1 MTDFAHM
8 LSTGVMRA
16 LGWTLLHFLWQ
27 GLALAAL
34 GSAIMAAF
42 RSSSVRYLVGLATL
56 LLMFAAPV
64 VTFLLFLHPTHET
77 REDETWEAVAA
88 PRTEMAVSPDMVAVV
103 QPVPSGEQAR
113 SVSSRTIPAG
123 VLVWLVQLWFLGV
136 ALFSLRAAGGFLLIE
151 RLRRKQAVPMNATLR
166 ERCLALQRRLGLDR
180 VVRYCECQWL
190 EVPAVIGWVRPMV
203 LVPVTALTGLSEEQL
218 EAVIV
223 HELAHV
229 KRWDSVVNLL
239 QIVVETL
246 LFYHPAVWW
255 MNRRIRAERENCCD
269 DAAISICGDRLQYAR
284 ALTLLAERRSM
295 PSLALAAN
303 GSPLAVRVARLLGLG
318 KFERRIRS
326 AGIVASGLCLS
337 AALMAGNAFLGI
349 AHAASDA
356 ASKPSPASDSV
367 LNSKAPNSST
377 NLLANKD
384 VQSGVQKTDVQNE
397 VLAGSVAP
405 DAASS
410 RPPIPVAPQTAESRV
425 EAEVSHESQASNQ
438 QDSNNQNGKTS
449 YIEGLKSVGLND
461 LSVDQLVAMKIQ
473 GVTPDYVRGLQ
484 QQGMHPDANQL
495 IGMKIQGV
503 SPEYIRDMR
512 AATGADLTAE
522 QIVGMKIHGV
532 TPDYVREARQADPH
546 LSVAQLMG
554 MKIQGVTSEYVK
566 EMQGLNLHT
575 DGNGLIGM
583 KIQGVTPEY
592 VRDIRAT
599 GLDPSV
605 EQLIG
610 MRIQKVTPAFIKA
623 LQSFGLKLKADEVI
637 AAKIMGI
644 TPEFIE
650 KARSHGFKDLDLNK
664 LIALKHS
671 GVL

>member
-1 MTDFAHM
+1 
-8 LSTGVMRA
+8 
-16 LGWTLLHFLWQ
+16 
-27 GLALAAL
+27 
-34 GSAIMAAF
+34 
-42 RSSSVRYLVGLATL
+42 
-56 LLMFAAPV
+56 
-64 VTFLLFLHPTHET
+64 
-77 REDETWEAVAA
+77 
-88 PRTEMAVSPDMVAVV
+88 
-103 QPVPSGEQAR
+103 
-113 SVSSRTIPAG
+113 
-123 VLVWLVQLWFLGV
+123 
-136 ALFSLRAAGGFLLIE
+136 
-151 RLRRKQAVPMNATLR
+151 
-166 ERCLALQRRLGLDR
+166 
-180 VVRYCECQWL
+180 
-190 EVPAVIGWVRPMV
+190 
-203 LVPVTALTGLSEEQL
+203 VPVTALTGLSGEQL
-218 EAVIV
+218 EAVIA

-303 GSPLAVRVARLLGLG
+303 GSPLAVRIARLLGLG

-326 AGIVASGLCLS
+326 AGIAASGLCLA

-356 ASKPSPASDSV
+356 ASKPSPVSDSV
-367 LNSKAPNSST
+367 LNSKAPNSGT

-384 VQSGVQKTDVQNE
+384 VQSGVQKADVQNE

-425 EAEVSHESQASNQ
+425 EAEVRQEDQGSNQ
-438 QDSNNQNGKTS
+438 QVSNKTDQNGKTS

-532 TPDYVREARQADPH
+532 TPDYVREARQMDPH

-554 MKIQGVTSEYVK
+554 MKIQGVTPDYVK

-575 DGNGLIGM
+575 DGNSLMGM

-610 MRIQKVTPAFIKA
+610 MRIQKVTPEFIKA
-623 LQSFGLKLKADEVI
+623 LQSSGLKLKTDEVI
-637 AAKIMGI
+637 TAKIMGI

-664 LIALKHS
+664 LITLKHS